1 MIAEKIV
8 RQTLELKIMVQR
20 SMSSDEAER
29 ATGSLNAIL
38 AEAERVRGLEQAAI
52 LPEGELS

>member
-20 SMSSDEAER
+20 SML
-29 ATGSLNAIL
+29 TG
-38 AEAERVRGLEQAAI
+38 RQKVRFAQA
-52 LPEGELS
+52 LFLY